1 MVVFNYQSKK
11 GTYNMRY
18 LLLAGAMM
26 LSVFSTSADASE
38 RLRVHDVHKFVDG
51 LNVAVN
57 NLHSINGQNKLEN
70 MISNQALFE
79 DNVNSHGYNPYLV
92 NNTYNPNY
100 YAYRYPYHQGYA
112 NVGYKSNNKW
122 EKISTLQTKKRT
134 IPGYKGVF
142 EVSEMTISPLA
153 DSAVVD
159 VDFKEQ
165 SLTYA
170 PGYTPYYYQ
179 HANLNT
185 HSKCKM
191 HLGKM
196 NDTVYL
202 TRMYCNTSTNL
213 PL

>member
-1 MVVFNYQSKK
+1 MNK
-11 GTYNMRY
+11 
-18 LLLAGAMM
+18 LLLTGAII
-26 LSVFSTSADASE
+26 LGTFSTSVEAAE
-38 RLRVHDVHKFVDG
+38 RLRVHDVHNFVSG
-51 LNVAVN
+51 LNIAVN
-57 NLHSINGQNKLEN
+57 SLNTIGGHNKLEN
-70 MISNQALFE
+70 MISNQASFE
-79 DNVNSHGYNPYLV
+79 DNVNTHNYNNRYLV
-92 NNTYNPNY
+92 NNTYNQQY
-100 YAYRYPYHQGYA
+100 YGYRYPYNQAYT
-112 NVGYKSNNKW
+112 NVGYRANNKW
-122 EKISTLQTKKRT
+122 EEISKLETKKRT

-142 EVSEMTISPLA
+142 SINEMTISPLA

-159 VDFKEQ
+159 VEFKEQ

-170 PGYTPYYYQ
+170 PGYAPYYYQ

>member
-1 MVVFNYQSKK
+1 MKK
-11 GTYNMRY
+11 

-26 LSVFSTSADASE
+26 LSVISTSANANE

-51 LNVAVN
+51 LNLAVN
-57 NLHSINGQNKLEN
+57 SLNTVNGQNKLEN
-70 MISNQALFE
+70 MISNQAMFE
-79 DNVNSHGYNPYLV
+79 DNVNTHNYNPYLV
-92 NNTYNPNY
+92 NNAYNQGY
-100 YAYRYPYHQGYA
+100 YAYRYPYHHGYN
-112 NVGYKSNNKW
+112 NVGYKSTNKW
-122 EKISTLQTKKRT
+122 EQISKLQTKKRT

-142 EVSEMTISPLA
+142 NVSEMTISPLA

-159 VDFKEQ
+159 VEFKEQ

-170 PGYTPYYYQ
+170 PGYAPYYYQ

>member
-1 MVVFNYQSKK
+1 
-11 GTYNMRY
+11 MRK
-18 LLLAGAMM
+18 LLLAGAVV
-26 LSVFSTSADASE
+26 LTSFSFTAQSDASE
-38 RLRVHDVHKFVDG
+38 RLRVNDVHNYVQS
-51 LNVAVN
+51 LNNAINNVN
-57 NLHSINGQNKLEN
+57 VLSGRNALEN

-79 DNVNSHGYNPYLV
+79 DNVNTHRYGNPYLV
-92 NNTYNPNY
+92 NNVYNNPY
-100 YAYRYPYHQGYA
+100 YAYRYPYHHGYT
-112 NVGYKSNNKW
+112 NVGYRSKNKW
-122 EKISTLQTKKRT
+122 EKISLLETKKRT

-142 EVSEMTISPLA
+142 EVGEMTISPLA

-170 PGYTPYYYQ
+170 PGYAPYYYH

>member
-1 MVVFNYQSKK
+1 
-11 GTYNMRY
+11 MRY
-18 LLLAGAMM
+18 LLLAGAMV
-26 LSVFSTSADASE
+26 LSVFSTSVNATE
-38 RLRVHDVHKFVDG
+38 RLRVHDVHNFIDG

-57 NLHSINGQNKLEN
+57 NLNTVNGQHKLEN

-92 NNTYNPNY
+92 NNYYNHNY
-100 YAYRYPYHQGYA
+100 YAYRYPYYHGYA
-112 NVGYKSNNKW
+112 HVGYKSTNKW
-122 EKISTLQTKKRT
+122 EQISKLQTKKRT

-165 SLTYA
+165 SLAYA
-170 PGYTPYYYQ
+170 PNYAPYYYQ

-196 NDTVYL
+196 NNTVYL

-213 PL
+213 PM